1 MSSADTPED
10 RANAAPAIENSA
22 VTERS
27 SLSRKAVPI
36 ALAGLLL
43 VAAVLI
49 VIEVPGYRTTTGGE
63 PGPAMLPLIV
73 AGLSVLAAIFL
84 IVQTL
89 RGAHEIEDDGA
100 GKILP
105 VRILVAFASLIAG
118 AILFKELGFFVVFAA
133 LMFVMGWLAGARRW
147 WVNLIVAVATT
158 WLVMIVFG
166 RLFSVPLPAG
176 PIDVILG
183 G

>member
-1 MSSADTPED
+1 MSSADAPED
-10 RANAAPAIENSA
+10 DVSAAPAPDVA
-22 VTERS
+22 RAAERPPR
-27 SLSRKAVPI
+27 SRKAVPI

-43 VAAVLI
+43 IAAVLI
-49 VIEVPGYRTTTGGE
+49 VIEVPGYRTTSGGE

-73 AGLSVLAAIFL
+73 AALCTIAAIFL

-105 VRILVAFASLIAG
+105 VRILVAFAALIAG
-118 AILFKELGFFVVFAA
+118 AILFKELGFFVVFTV
-133 LMFVMGWLAGARRW
+133 LMFVMGWLAGAHRW
-147 WVNLIVAVATT
+147 WANLIVAVVTT